1 MMTIVRVNKDLPLPR
16 YQTPQSAGLDLY
28 ANVDESVAI
37 KSGETTLI
45 PTGIKV
51 QLPPNHEMQIRP
63 RSGLA
68 AKHGVTV
75 LNSPGTIDEDYRGEV
90 GVILINHGKQDFIV
104 HKGDRIAQAVVA
116 AVSRPEIAEADQ
128 LNDTVRGDGGFGHTG
143 T

>member
-1 MMTIVRVNKDLPLPR
+1 MMTIVRVNKDLPLPK

-28 ANVDESVAI
+28 ANVDESVTV
-37 KSGETTLI
+37 KSGDTALI

-63 RSGLA
+63 RSSLA

-75 LNSPGTIDEDYRGEV
+75 LNTPGTIDEDYRGEV

-116 AVSRPEIAEADQ
+116 AVSRPEIVEADQ
-128 LNDTVRGDGGFGHTG
+128 LNYTVRGDGGFGHTG